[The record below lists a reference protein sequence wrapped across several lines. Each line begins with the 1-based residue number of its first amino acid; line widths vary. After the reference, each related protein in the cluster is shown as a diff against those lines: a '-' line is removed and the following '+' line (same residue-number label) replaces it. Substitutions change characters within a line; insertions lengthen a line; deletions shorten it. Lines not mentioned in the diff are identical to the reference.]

1 MGGLG
6 VSELLLIAL
15 VLGALVLVGFGGI
28 AGIGHALRPGRGRGH
43 GDFESRVLDELEV
56 LRVRMD
62 AIVKR
67 LDAARIPDP
76 DRSSCQSL
84 PAVGEDDPGTEG
96 SAGKAGG
103 AEPLR

>member
-6 VSELLLIAL
+6 LSELLLIFL
-15 VLGALVLVGFGGI
+15 ILGALGLVGLGGV
-28 AGIGHALRPGRGRGH
+28 AGIGHALRPGRRRGH

-76 DRSSCQSL
+76 DRSSDQGLL
-84 PAVGEDDPGTEG
+84 PEGEDCSRTDEE
-96 SAGKAGG
+96 A
-103 AEPLR
+103 